1 MAQQI
6 PNGKQQFFNG
16 NGTPL
21 AGGSVYFYQPGTL
34 TPVTTYQDPA
44 LSIANANPVVLDA
57 NGMAPIWGTEGQQFR
72 QILKDSNGNTIWD
85 VTTGFP
91 TGAPQIQSDAYVYGV
106 DGGSANAYTVTL
118 DPAITAMTA
127 GMMIRFLAAHANT
140 AGVSTLNVNGLGAV
154 DITQNGSTSL
164 TAGVIPQGAIVTV
177 LYDGTYFQL
186 DGPYWASPTTGL
198 LNSTNTWTGQNT
210 FQQAVIVPAATAGTN
225 APNLNQVDQR
235 EQSQTAMAFTTA
247 GSYVSGG
254 TPFTLTP
261 SPALTAYA
269 AGQRFNVTFNVAG
282 GAAPTIN
289 ISSLGSLNLM
299 QYDSAGSLG
308 PAVVVANMN
317 SDVIVLSGT
326 QALLLEPLAQ
336 AVIPTYLNTGTGLP
350 TAAGTYAAP
359 HTLGRL
365 PYSFQLI
372 LTCTTAEHGYAV
384 GDRVLATT
392 AWNGS
397 GSTVPIIPWAT
408 STQVGFTFQ
417 AAQNQFAIMDR
428 STNSQVTPTSANWN
442 WGFLVQ

>member
-57 NGMAPIWGTEGQQFR
+57 NGMGLIWGAEGQQFR

-106 DGGSANAYTVTL
+106 DGGSANAYAVTL
-118 DPAITAMTA
+118 DPAITSLTA

-164 TAGVIPQGAIVTV
+164 TAGVIPQGAIATV

-198 LNSTNTWTGQNT
+198 LNSTNTWTGPNT
-210 FQQAVIVPAATAGTN
+210 FQQVLTVPVATAGTN

-235 EQSQTAMAFTTA
+235 EQSQTATAFTTG

-261 SPALTAYA
+261 SPALSSYT
-269 AGQRFNVTFNVAG
+269 AGQRFNVTFNAAG
-282 GAAPTIN
+282 GSAPTLN
-289 ISSLGSLNLM
+289 ISGLGALNLM
-299 QYDSAGSLG
+299 QYNSAGAL
-308 PAVVVANMN
+308 VAANIVSGMV
-317 SDVIVLSGT
+317 SDVEVLSGT
-326 QALLLEPLAQ
+326 QALLLDPLPIINAQ
-336 AVIPTYLNTGTGLP
+336 STGVIMKWGTSTSIGAGSAGTVNFASAFPTSCDMVQITSQTLDTSATGT
-350 TAAGTYAAP
+350 
-359 HTLGRL
+359 
-365 PYSFQLI
+365 
-372 LTCTTAEHGYAV
+372 
-384 GDRVLATT
+384 
-392 AWNGS
+392 
-397 GSTVPIIPWAT
+397 
-408 STQVGFTFQ
+408 
-417 AAQNQFAIMDR
+417 
-428 STNSQVTPTSANWN
+428 TNSSVSSVTASSFVINNRQTNTATFYWLAI
-442 WGFLVQ
+442 GH